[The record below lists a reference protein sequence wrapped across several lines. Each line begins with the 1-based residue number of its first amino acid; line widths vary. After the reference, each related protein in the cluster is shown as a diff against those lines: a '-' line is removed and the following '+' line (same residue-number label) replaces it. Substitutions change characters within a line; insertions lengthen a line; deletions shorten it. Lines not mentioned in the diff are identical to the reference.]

1 VIVLVDTSSDT
12 LDIRLRRAGLVFAI
26 GSAIHVADHL
36 RRGQGSISETL
47 YALGNT
53 ALVLQVVTITL
64 IATRHRLAPM
74 VAAVAGPSLAIG
86 FFAAH
91 WLPHWSAV
99 SDPVWEVT
107 SIRWLSVIAS
117 IVEIVGALMVGA
129 AGLSIVMRDVRR
141 AHVAG

>member
-1 VIVLVDTSSDT
+1 MTALVDISSDN
-12 LDIRLRRAGLVFAI
+12 LDHRLRRAGFAFAV

-36 RRGQGSISETL
+36 RRGRGSISDTL

-53 ALVLQVVTITL
+53 ALVIQVVAITL

-117 IVEIVGALMVGA
+117 IVEIVGAVMVGA
-129 AGLSIVMRDVRR
+129 AGFSIVLRDVRR
-141 AHVAG
+141 QHVAG

>member
-1 VIVLVDTSSDT
+1 MA
-12 LDIRLRRAGLVFAI
+12 REA
-26 GSAIHVADHL
+26 SATPCT
-36 RRGQGSISETL
+36 RC
-47 YALGNT
+47 GNT

-64 IATRHRLAPM
+64 IATHHRLAPM

-91 WLPHWSAV
+91 WLPHWSAI

-117 IVEIVGALMVGA
+117 ILEIVGAVMVGA
-129 AGLSIVMRDVRR
+129 AGVSIVLRDARTEH
-141 AHVAG
+141 AAG